1 MLTDLPIESLRDRS
15 LLLRSLPAFAQ
26 LEDETVSLLAEH
38 ARLRRFRAGH
48 VLLTAGE
55 PIHHV
60 YSLLEGSVRWRRK
73 GQEGSSLAAQYQVV
87 GWINLMA
94 REPDGID
101 AVVEEDAVVV
111 ELPADVLELT
121 LEVDFGLV
129 RHLLR
134 LGANRLVSLRGEL
147 PVTPAQAPPLELG
160 VRPERRRTLVERLI
174 DMRSVSLFSRGNIE
188 GVIALTRRTEDIEVQ
203 PGHVFWE
210 RGALAPYWVV
220 IEYGHVQC
228 ENAAGHTVDVG
239 GNFVIGIMDA
249 LAQRPRS
256 YSARAQSVVIGNR
269 MDLSAFLGVLE
280 THFDLARDFLAFLSR
295 TVLDGG

>member
-48 VLLTAGE
+48 VLLSVGE

-60 YSLLEGSVRWRRK
+60 YSLLEGSIRWRRK

-87 GWINLMA
+87 GWISLMA

-101 AVVEEDAVVV
+101 AVVEQDAVVV

-134 LGANRLVSLRGEL
+134 LGANRLASLRGEL
-147 PVTPAQAPPLELG
+147 PVTPAQAPPLVLG
-160 VRPERRRTLVERLI
+160 TRPERRRTLVERLI
-174 DMRSVSLFSRGNIE
+174 DMRSVPLFRGSIE
-188 GVIALTRRTEDIEVQ
+188 GVIALTRRTEDIEVRA
-203 PGHVFWE
+203 GHVFWE

-220 IEYGHVQC
+220 IEHGHVRC
-228 ENAAGHTVDVG
+228 ENAAGETVDVG
-239 GNFVIGIMDA
+239 SNFVIGIMDA

-256 YSARAQSVVIGNR
+256 FSARAQSEVIGNR
-269 MDLSAFLGVLE
+269 IDLSAFLGVLE

-295 TVLDGG
+295 AVLDGG